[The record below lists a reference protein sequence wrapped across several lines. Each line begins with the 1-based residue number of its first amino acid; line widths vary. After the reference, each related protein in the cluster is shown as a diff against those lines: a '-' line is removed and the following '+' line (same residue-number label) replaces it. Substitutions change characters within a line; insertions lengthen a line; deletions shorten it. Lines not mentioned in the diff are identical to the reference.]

1 MVKII
6 FVSDF
11 FYEDLT
17 GGAEISL
24 ENLINTCP
32 LNFEKI
38 KASGLTLQK
47 VSQNKY
53 AHWVFGNFTH
63 LSDDIKFYFI
73 NNKLNYSIV
82 EFDNKFCIHRSI
94 KRHEL
99 IAGNCDCDTSVFFK
113 KNFLFFANAKIV
125 FYMSKEQKKIAN
137 SFSKHFTKINSV
149 VLSSIFSE
157 KEIQYLKKIR
167 KDEKSKVGKYCIVA
181 SSNIIKGKKEAEEY
195 AKENN
200 LEYDLIYDGDYFSFL
215 EKMSNYKGLIF
226 LPTIEDTCPRL
237 VIEAKLL
244 GLDIQHINENVL
256 HQEEKWFN
264 DSLEEIEK
272 YLLDRKDLFFTKILK
287 HYNVFLKS
295 KIDPAIKISFANQVY
310 NQNSQFKKYI
320 ECCYNFECDFLDEI
334 VVINHRSTDGL
345 EETLKNNIEKFK
357 NKQIDLLTKRE
368 NRDFSSTFTIA
379 DLFNLAVFSCKNEIV
394 FRHDADFIFN
404 QNYIFTVYESI
415 LQLTLNKNCYAV
427 GHNIPLVKDRI
438 TIDSD
443 GVVQDHG
450 DVINHPAVPRTLLKK
465 YTKCE
470 QRHPTLKQKEL
481 IEWFYPTSLERRYW
495 KIVNHHQ
502 GSLISIDIKN
512 RQDRIERMTMNSFF
526 TEYKKYNVKNRQEY
540 YCKIKNTLEAKL
552 DSIIEKQAM
561 QEEHE
566 YIDCCLNGKSYLCKE
581 YFRLGV

>member
-310 NQNSQFKKYI
+310 NQNSQSKKQ
-320 ECCYNFECDFLDEI
+320 LEI
-334 VVINHRSTDGL
+334 
-345 EETLKNNIEKFK
+345 
-357 NKQIDLLTKRE
+357 
-368 NRDFSSTFTIA
+368 
-379 DLFNLAVFSCKNEIV
+379 
-394 FRHDADFIFN
+394 
-404 QNYIFTVYESI
+404 
-415 LQLTLNKNCYAV
+415 
-427 GHNIPLVKDRI
+427 
-438 TIDSD
+438 
-443 GVVQDHG
+443 
-450 DVINHPAVPRTLLKK
+450 
-465 YTKCE
+465 
-470 QRHPTLKQKEL
+470 
-481 IEWFYPTSLERRYW
+481 
-495 KIVNHHQ
+495 
-502 GSLISIDIKN
+502 
-512 RQDRIERMTMNSFF
+512 
-526 TEYKKYNVKNRQEY
+526 
-540 YCKIKNTLEAKL
+540 
-552 DSIIEKQAM
+552 
-561 QEEHE
+561 
-566 YIDCCLNGKSYLCKE
+566 
-581 YFRLGV
+581 